1 MGPAAAMGMELGPT
15 PEMELGPA
23 VGIEYG
29 PVFGMESGLPSRVGS
44 VWGLGGGIKWSPVVL
59 SSW

>member
-1 MGPAAAMGMELGPT
+1 MGMELGST

-23 VGIEYG
+23 VGIESE
-29 PVFGMESGLPSRVGS
+29 PVFRMESGLPSGVGS

>member
-1 MGPAAAMGMELGPT
+1 MVSSSSNGNGILGPT
-15 PEMELGPA
+15 PEME
-23 VGIEYG
+23 VGIESG
-29 PVFGMESGLPSRVGS
+29 PVFRMESGLPSGVGS